1 MTKKDREE
9 GTHCEAVRT
18 MLEKITEEGKGIV
31 RICQRRARG
40 PTFSRISNPGEPF

>member
-1 MTKKDREE
+1 MTKKTRDEE
-9 GTHCEAVRT
+9 THCEVVRT
-18 MLEKITEEGKGIV
+18 MLEKITDEGKGFV